1 MKKPVVPGVRLG
13 CVLAAASAMFGCAS
27 TRIAVHDLSDEC
39 SRLGSV
45 PAIPAEVEFINQSAE
60 TRALIWIPSGSDRS
74 VPYADIPAGSSRRQE
89 SFVGHFWVLQGA
101 GGVKSTH
108 CVGAPSESHVSR

>member
-1 MKKPVVPGVRLG
+1 M
-13 CVLAAASAMFGCAS
+13 
-27 TRIAVHDLSDEC
+27 
-39 SRLGSV
+39 GSV

-60 TRALIWIPSGSDRS
+60 TRALVWIPSGSDRS